1 MRRLRISVCAALL
14 AAAALAQTASD
25 RQGVDVF
32 RVGARIACKC
42 GSCSSTLASCNML
55 ECGFGKPAKERIF
68 KMQHEGMSD
77 AAILDVFLKEYGQ
90 EIFRSEPNVYGRL
103 VPYSMLV
110 LGALFIVWLLRRYYR
125 KPAPLA
131 ARAPESA
138 EFSRYREQIERDLS
152 KLE

>member
-1 MRRLRISVCAALL
+1 MRRLRISAFAVLL

-42 GSCSSTLASCNML
+42 GACSSTLASCNML

-68 KMQHEGMSD
+68 KMQHAGVSD
-77 AAILDVFLKEYGQ
+77 AAILDTFMKEYGP

-103 VPYSMLV
+103 IPYLMLIPG
-110 LGALFIVWLLRRYYR
+110 LLFIVWFMRRYYR
-125 KPAPLA
+125 KPALA
-131 ARAPESA
+131 AAPAVDSPEL
-138 EFSRYREQIERDLS
+138 SRYRAQIEKDLS
-152 KLE
+152 QLE

>member
-1 MRRLRISVCAALL
+1 MRRLRISAFTVLV

-42 GSCSSTLASCNML
+42 GACSSTLASCNML

-68 KMQHEGMSD
+68 KMQHAGMTD
-77 AAILDVFLKEYGQ
+77 AAILDTFLKEYGQ

-103 VPYSMLV
+103 VPYSILV
-110 LGALFIVWLLRRYYR
+110 LGAFFIVWLMRRYYR
-125 KPAPLA
+125 KPALA
-131 ARAPESA
+131 GAPAADSPEL
-138 EFSRYREQIERDLS
+138 SRYRAQIEKDLS
-152 KLE
+152 QLE